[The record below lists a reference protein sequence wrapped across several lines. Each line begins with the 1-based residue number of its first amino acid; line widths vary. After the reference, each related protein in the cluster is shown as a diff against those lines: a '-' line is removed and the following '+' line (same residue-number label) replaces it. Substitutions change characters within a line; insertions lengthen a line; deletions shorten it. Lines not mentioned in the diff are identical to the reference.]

1 MKVVRTRTAGT
12 KIGIPKIVCER
23 RPELHDSWINGDRI
37 VHERGPWLA
46 SHPVEVYPMNAA
58 PHSPA
63 SVEHFAEVVAR
74 LAAPFAVR
82 EAVLRDAGLDER
94 AWLKLE
100 EHWTARLAADGALV
114 DRYVARY
121 RAITTGA
128 ILEEPKAAEL
138 PVILVTDTKTR
149 PPAPLLAR
157 PAVVATPPSALRLDG
172 TLKPDDVAAFRAA
185 LPFLKGSPAAHITTP
200 GPAKPPVDPRRVDAT
215 LELGASLPLP
225 LLSPLAAPEAAM
237 PGKRLHRFD
246 SKTGAPLPVPVWIDE
261 PADPKKLA

>member
-1 MKVVRTRTAGT
+1 MARVPSVD
-12 KIGIPKIVCER
+12 VC
-23 RPELHDSWINGDRI
+23 
-37 VHERGPWLA
+37 
-46 SHPVEVYPMNAA
+46 PMNAA

-63 SVEHFAEVVAR
+63 SIEHFAELVAR

-82 EAVLRDAGLDER
+82 DAILGDAGLDER

-114 DRYVARY
+114 DRYVSRY
-121 RAITTGA
+121 TAITTGA
-128 ILEEPKAAEL
+128 ALEEPRASE
-138 PVILVTDTKTR
+138 VSVVLVTDTKAH
-149 PPAPLLAR
+149 PAAPLLER
-157 PAVVATPPSALRLDG
+157 PAVVAMPPSALRLDG
-172 TLKPDDVAAFRAA
+172 TLEPDDVAAFRAA

-200 GPAKPPVDPRRVDAT
+200 GAAKPPADPRRVDAT

-225 LLSPLAAPEAAM
+225 LPLPLAAPEAAI